1 MFSLPTSCLLRYA
14 RVAHGS
20 TKIGFSPLTA
30 RTGSLAFLRCASALP
45 GARVW
50 SAILLGI
57 LSPGISLASD
67 EVVGGSESSSIDWDL
82 RGRLQV
88 DGARFNSDNL
98 LFTDDF
104 QIRRARL
111 ALIGK
116 WSFGLSMKLE
126 YEFGGDSLRPKSLYF
141 RKKLGENGEMTVG
154 HFKVPVS
161 LQTATSS
168 LNNSFMERSLP
179 NVGTTGYRLGMM
191 ATTYGDFWSASS
203 GIIGGRLSGEY
214 EVGNE
219 GLGFFARGVLNPV
232 RSKNHLWHFGL
243 SSEIR
248 RYGTGDTMRLRS
260 RPESDL
266 TDIRLVDTQR
276 IDDLDQSF
284 RYTAEFAW
292 KRKSIGVQA
301 EYMGFK
307 AKRLIGPDL
316 DFSGWYVQAGWFIS
330 GESRRYNRRK
340 GRFRKTIPEGRFGAW
355 EVAFRYSTVDLN
367 SFDILGGEE
376 TNRSVALNWYTT
388 KSLRFSLNY
397 IDATA
402 RSDMFSAAE
411 NLSIIQ
417 ARFQF
422 TF

>member
-1 MFSLPTSCLLRYA
+1 MFLLPTSRLLRCA
-14 RVAHGS
+14 CAAHGS
-20 TKIGFSPLTA
+20 INIGFSQLTA
-30 RTGSLAFLRCASALP
+30 RTGNPNLRRCVSTSP
-45 GARVW
+45 GARIW
-50 SAILLGI
+50 SGILLAV
-57 LSPGISLASD
+57 LLPGISLASD
-67 EVVGGSESSSIDWDL
+67 EVAGGSESSSIDWDL

-88 DGARFNSDNL
+88 DGAQFSSDNP
-98 LFTDDF
+98 LFMDDF

-116 WSFGLSMKLE
+116 WTFGLSMKLE

-141 RKKLGENGEMTVG
+141 RKKLGESSEIRVG

-168 LNNSFMERSLP
+168 LNNTFMERSLP

-191 ATTYGDFWSASS
+191 ASTYGDFWSASS
-203 GIIGGRLSGEY
+203 GIIGGRLSSEF

-248 RYGTGDTMRLRS
+248 RYGAGDTMRLRS

-276 IDDLDQSF
+276 IADLDQSL

-316 DFSGWYVQAGWFIS
+316 DFSGWYAQAGWFIS

-402 RSDMFSAAE
+402 RPNIIGAAE